1 MLSKSWHPELTVT
14 AEALATYL
22 PLTDDRDVVVGTVAE
37 AEEADHLDVVTDPDA
52 DMAEATID
60 PQLMRPQRV

>member
-1 MLSKSWHPELTVT
+1 M
-14 AEALATYL
+14 YL

-37 AEEADHLDVVTDPDA
+37 AEEADHLDVVTDPDV